1 MEFEIRDCTPDM
13 EALWEEQFVRYN
25 YEDLGLTRIPEEVL
39 REKIAKGIL
48 WHNLEQGISQI
59 AMAFCDGKPAGFVMY
74 QVDSEKSDWCMR
86 PGWGMIREFCIVPEL
101 RHKGYGR
108 LLAQYAE
115 KKLGEL
121 SDRLYLT
128 AHDEGAKSFWVACGF
143 ADSGEDASNGC
154 RIFEKY
160 LERAAKS

>member
-1 MEFEIRDCTPDM
+1 M
-13 EALWEEQFVRYN
+13 
-25 YEDLGLTRIPEEVL
+25 
-39 REKIAKGIL
+39 
-48 WHNLEQGISQI
+48 
-59 AMAFCDGKPAGFVMY
+59 
-74 QVDSEKSDWCMR
+74 
-86 PGWGMIREFCIVPEL
+86 PEL

-115 KKLGEL
+115 KRLGEQ

-160 LERAAKS
+160 LERAPKS